1 MIKSKADLKEYL
13 EADKKNLGRVAR
25 RPSLFDT
32 TWKFEIALRNLEYY
46 SNIHSNPISKF
57 MKLFWRC
64 RHRLLEVICGFEI
77 PINVFGKGLSIAHSG
92 NIIVN
97 PYARIGE
104 NCRIHVGVNI
114 GTAAGQERR
123 VPKIGNNVYIA
134 PGVKIFGDIEIANGI
149 AIGAN
154 AVVCKSFLEENITIA
169 GVPAKQISNK
179 GSKGLMNN
187 YMCQSGEPC

>member
-1 MIKSKADLKEYL
+1 MYWLIKSKADLKEYL
-13 EADKKNLGRVAR
+13 EADKKNLGRITR

-32 TWKFEIALRNLEYY
+32 TWKFEIALRKLEYY
-46 SNIHSNPISKF
+46 SNVPSNPILSF
-57 MKLFWRC
+57 MKFYWRF

-77 PINVFGKGLSIAHSG
+77 PINVFGKGLSIAHQG

-114 GTAAGQERR
+114 GTAAGVERR
-123 VPKIGNNVYIA
+123 VPQIGNNVYIA

-154 AVVCKSFLEENITIA
+154 AVVCKSFLEENVTIA
-169 GVPAKQISNK
+169 GVPAKQISDK

-187 YMCQSGEPC
+187 YM

>member
-1 MIKSKADLKEYL
+1 MRLIKSKADLKEYL
-13 EADKKNLGRVAR
+13 EADKRNLGRVTR
-25 RPSLFDT
+25 KPSVFDT

-46 SNIHSNPISKF
+46 SNISSSNPFSNF
-57 MKLFWRC
+57 MKFYWRF

-77 PINVFGKGLSIAHSG
+77 PINVFGKGLSIVHQG

-97 PYARIGE
+97 PYAVIGE

-114 GTAAGQERR
+114 GTAAGSERC
-123 VPKIGNNVYIA
+123 VPRLGNNVYIG

-154 AVVCKSFLEENITIA
+154 AVVCKDFFEEDITIA

-187 YMCQSGEPC
+187 YI